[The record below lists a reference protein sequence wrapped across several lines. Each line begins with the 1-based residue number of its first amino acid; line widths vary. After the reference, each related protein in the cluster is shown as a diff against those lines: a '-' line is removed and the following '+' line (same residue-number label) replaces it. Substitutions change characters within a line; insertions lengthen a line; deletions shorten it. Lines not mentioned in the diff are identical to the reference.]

1 MMWVDT
7 TLKGLMAG
15 VQSMVGTARFEL
27 ALQSEGRNSVEADW
41 QVISRFPDF
50 REGFAA
56 IANIASVA
64 GWGDWKLV
72 SLDRE
77 RSQCIFRVW
86 NSWEGR
92 YQKALGVSWG
102 SAMLAGKMAGYCS
115 RLFGTNCWAEQT
127 SSIARGDEFD
137 EFLVCPSQRS
147 IEKEI
152 ESLLTTDEATRADMA
167 VALKKLEGEIA
178 ERRRIQESLRE
189 SEERF
194 RSLVETTSDWIWE
207 VDRNAIYAYASPK
220 VRDLLGYEPE
230 EVVGRSF
237 FDFMP
242 SDEAVRTSDFFRGV
256 AASGR
261 PFAGHVNV
269 NLHRD
274 GRRVWLETSGVPVF
288 DAEGKVLGYRGIGR
302 DITERKHAEEVRSQ
316 LEAQVQHS
324 QKLESLGV
332 LAGGIAHDF
341 NNLLVAVLGNADL
354 LLREFSEGSPAR
366 EKVED
371 IAKASRRAAELCQQM
386 LAYSGKG
393 RFVVEP
399 LRLSDLV
406 SEMAQ
411 MLEVSISK
419 KVALEYDF
427 DDCLPAIEADATQVR
442 QIVLNL
448 ITNAS
453 EAIGDQRGAIRVM
466 TRVVDVSSAFACA
479 THPPEELP
487 AGRYVAL
494 EVADTGCGMDAEVRE
509 KMFDPFFTTKFTGR
523 GLGLAAVLGIVRG
536 HGGAVDVSSEPG
548 RGTTFRVLF
557 PALED
562 RPGATRRDADR
573 EASQWQG
580 SGMVLLVDDE
590 PAVRRLGSRMLESL
604 GFTAVTARDGVEA
617 VELLREHR
625 DRIRCVV
632 LDLTMPQMDG
642 EETFQELRAIRQE
655 VPVIL
660 SSGYAEQDATQKFSG
675 KGLSG
680 FIQKPYELDALGAVL
695 RRVLGGAAR

>member
-1 MMWVDT
+1 
-7 TLKGLMAG
+7 
-15 VQSMVGTARFEL
+15 
-27 ALQSEGRNSVEADW
+27 
-41 QVISRFPDF
+41 VISRFPDF
-50 REGFAA
+50 RKGFEA
-56 IANIASVA
+56 IANIAAVA

-72 SLDRE
+72 SLDRQKAE
-77 RSQCIFRVW
+77 CVFRVW

-92 YQKALGVSWG
+92 YQLALGVSWG

-115 RLFGTNCWAEQT
+115 KLFRTNCWAEQT
-127 SSIARGDEFD
+127 ASVARGDEFD
-137 EFLVCPSQRS
+137 EFFVCPSQRS

-167 VALKKLEGEIA
+167 VALKKLETEIT
-178 ERRRIQESLRE
+178 ERRRAQESLRE

-207 VDRNAIYAYASPK
+207 VDRNGAYAYASPK
-220 VRDLLGYEPE
+220 VRDLLGYAPE
-230 EVVGRSF
+230 EVIGRSF

-242 SDEAVRTSDFFRGV
+242 PEEAARTSDFFRHV
-256 AASGR
+256 AAAGR
-261 PFAGHVNV
+261 PFAGHVKV

-274 GRRVWLETSGVPVF
+274 GRRVWIETSGVPVF
-288 DAEGKVLGYRGIGR
+288 DAAGSVLGYRGIDR
-302 DITERKHAEEVRSQ
+302 DITERKHAEEIQRQ

-354 LLREFSEGSPAR
+354 LLRELSEGSPAR

-371 IAKASRRAAELCQQM
+371 IARASRRAAELCEQM

-393 RFVVEP
+393 RFVIEP
-399 LRLSDLV
+399 LQLSALV

-411 MLEVSISK
+411 MLEISISK

-427 DDCLPAIEADATQVR
+427 DEDLPAVEADATQVR

-453 EAIGDQRGAIRVM
+453 EAIGDQRGTIAVR
-466 TRVVDVSSAFACA
+466 TRVVDVAPEFGSATPSAEA
-479 THPPEELP
+479 LP

-494 EVADTGCGMDAEVRE
+494 EVTDTGCGMDAEVRE
-509 KMFDPFFTTKFTGR
+509 KIFDPFFTTKFTGR

-536 HGGAVDVSSEPG
+536 HGGGVDVSSEPG
-548 RGTTFRVLF
+548 RGTAFRVLF
-557 PALED
+557 PASED
-562 RPGATRRDADR
+562 RLAARGRDVDR
-573 EASQWQG
+573 EASRWQG
-580 SGMVLLVDDE
+580 SGTVLLVDDE

-604 GFTAVTARDGVEA
+604 GFLTVTARDGVEA
-617 VELLREHR
+617 IDLLRGHR
-625 DRIRCVV
+625 DRITCVI

-642 EETFQELRAIRQE
+642 KETFRELRAIRPE
-655 VPVIL
+655 VPVVL
-660 SSGYAEQDATQKFSG
+660 SSGYAEQDATQDFVG
-675 KGLSG
+675 KELAG
-680 FIQKPYELDALGAVL
+680 FIQKPYELDTLRAVL
-695 RRVLGGAAR
+695 RRAIGGVERKGGD